1 MYYARSGPAS
11 RRNPAGL
18 AVTIALHA
26 GLVAAALI
34 GFGVVTP
41 DPPLFQSMPV
51 TQIPDTPPPQ
61 RNPDIPKTIFD
72 KIVVAVPQPIIDPF
86 ETPKI
91 DATAQTR
98 DPVDDGLASGGDV
111 ITGLSGGQV
120 EIVKPPAG
128 ITRSAAIDPRYRADF
143 EAPYPPA
150 SQRLGEAGTVVVRV
164 VVGID
169 GRVVRAS
176 IAQSSGFARLD
187 EAALK
192 RALAKWRFIPAL
204 RDGAP
209 VEAERE
215 VPVTFRLVQH

>member
-1 MYYARSGPAS
+1 MFRSIP
-11 RRNPAGL
+11 
-18 AVTIALHA
+18 T
-26 GLVAAALI
+26 
-34 GFGVVTP
+34 
-41 DPPLFQSMPV
+41 
-51 TQIPDTPPPQ
+51 TQIPDTPPP
-61 RNPDIPKTIFD
+61 RTNAEVPKTIFD
-72 KIVVAVPQPIIDPF
+72 KVVVSVPEPVINQFD
-86 ETPKI
+86 TPKA
-91 DATAQTR
+91 DDTVPLTL
-98 DPVDDGLASGGDV
+98 DPTGGVDGD
-111 ITGLSGGQV
+111 IIAGLSGGTV

-176 IAQSSGFARLD
+176 IAQSSGFPRLD
-187 EAALK
+187 DAALK
-192 RALAKWRFIPAL
+192 RALAKWRFVPAL

-215 VPVTFRLVQH
+215 VPVTFRLLQG